1 MAKEVKKEEA
11 TEVQEVISTTGQWII
26 RNQNILMWCLVGI
39 LAVIVGIMM
48 FNNYYLKPKSAEA
61 SDEIAKAVV
70 YFAQDNYETALNG
83 DEADCIGF
91 EAIADKYSITR
102 PGKLAAL
109 YAGIC
114 YYNTGDYEQAVK
126 YLKKYS
132 AEDLNVAPAAAM
144 KLGDAYAQLDE
155 TEKAAKAF
163 LKAAKSGNEVIAPI
177 ALKKAGVAYM
187 SLDNKKA
194 AKKAFTEIK
203 EKYPQS
209 SEAQD
214 IDKFISLVEK

>member
-11 TEVQEVISTTGQWII
+11 VDVQEAISATGQWII

-48 FNNYYLKPKSAEA
+48 FNNYYLKPKAAEA
-61 SDEIAKAVV
+61 QDEIAKAVV

-83 DEADCIGF
+83 DDADCIGF
-91 EAIADKYSITR
+91 EAIASKYGMTR

-114 YYNTGDYEQAVK
+114 YYNTGDYEQAVN
-126 YLKKYS
+126 YLKKFK
-132 AEDLNVAPAAAM
+132 ADDLNVAPAAAM

>member
-11 TEVQEVISTTGQWII
+11 VDVQEAISVTGQWII
-26 RNQNILMWCLVGI
+26 RNQNILMWCLVAI

-61 SDEIAKAVV
+61 QDEIAKAVV

-91 EAIADKYSITR
+91 EEIASKYSITR

-126 YLKKYS
+126 YLKKFD
-132 AEDLNVAPAAAM
+132 AEDLNIAPAAAM

-155 TEKAAKAF
+155 TDKAAAAF
-163 LKAAKSGNEVIAPI
+163 MKAAKSGNEIIAPI
-177 ALKKAGVAYM
+177 ALKKAGIAYM
-187 SLDNKKA
+187 AIENNKA
-194 AKKAFTEIK
+194 AHKAFVELKT
-203 EKYPQS
+203 KYPQS

-214 IDKFISLVEK
+214 IDKLIATVE